1 MMDSTVQEWEVDY
14 VSYNDLEDWLNEAN
28 KDGWVLH
35 TLERANLSELAGQ
48 NDADDDFRFVVI
60 MYKPL
65 NAKQRAAEKWA
76 VTVGTTGGH
85 ANE

>member
-1 MMDSTVQEWEVDY
+1 MNSTVEEWEVDY
-14 VSYNDLEDWLNEAN
+14 VSLDDLEDWLNTAN

-35 TLERANLSELAGQ
+35 KLDREDPIGKSAH
-48 NDADDDFRFVVI
+48 DDFWFVVV

-65 NAKQRAAEKWA
+65 NAKQKAAEKWA
-76 VTVGTTGGH
+76 LTMGTTGGH